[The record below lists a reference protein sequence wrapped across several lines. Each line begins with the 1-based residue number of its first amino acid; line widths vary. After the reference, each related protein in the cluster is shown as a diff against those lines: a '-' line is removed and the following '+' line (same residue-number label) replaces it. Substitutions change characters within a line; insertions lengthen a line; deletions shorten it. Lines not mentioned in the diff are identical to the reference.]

1 MSFFNKIVVAPT
13 VKEKSL
19 ADELLSIQSV
29 FKQAHV
35 KAMNLKSK
43 IDAKKEATTAKIAQL
58 NQELDEITTVE
69 QNTTNFVSNLEKFI
83 S

>member
-1 MSFFNKIVVAPT
+1 MSLFKKIVVAPT

-19 ADELLSIQSV
+19 ADELSSIQSV
-29 FKQAHV
+29 FRQAHV

-43 IDAKKEATTAKIAQL
+43 IIAKKEATAAKIAEL
-58 NQELDEITTVE
+58 NQELAEITTVE